1 MMRKIIKNISVFFLW
16 LACLVIIAHVI
27 VPHDHHLA
35 DSFTTKEDSCPVS
48 NGKTGHSS
56 GFPIHCHAFN
66 DLTSEKATIYFFT
79 CNIQYNDIVISSFF
93 YPFAFEL
100 QFHYIPI
107 IDLRESFPDPYLLE
121 LSQFRAPPLLS

>member
-1 MMRKIIKNISVFFLW
+1 MSKIFKNISVFSLW
-16 LACLVIIAHVI
+16 LAWLVITAHLI
-27 VPHDHHLA
+27 IPHDHHLA
-35 DSFTTKEDSCPVS
+35 DSFTSKDDSCPVS
-48 NGKTGHSS
+48 NGKTDHSS

-66 DLTSEKATIYFFT
+66 DLNSEKAITYFFT

-93 YPFAFEL
+93 DPLAFEL

-121 LSQFRAPPLLS
+121 LSQFRAPPSLS